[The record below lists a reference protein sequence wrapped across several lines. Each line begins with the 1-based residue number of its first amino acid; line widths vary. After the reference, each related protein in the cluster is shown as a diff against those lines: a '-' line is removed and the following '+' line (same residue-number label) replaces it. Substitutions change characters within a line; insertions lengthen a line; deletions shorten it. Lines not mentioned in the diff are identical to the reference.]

1 MKPRIFIDVK
11 LAHFLYVLCFITY
24 CLDRRIDL
32 DDPHSKRLYMDF
44 LESAEDYD
52 ISALGDEAEC
62 LFDYLKKELN
72 FKENW

>member
-1 MKPRIFIDVK
+1 
-11 LAHFLYVLCFITY
+11 
-24 CLDRRIDL
+24 
-32 DDPHSKRLYMDF
+32 MDF